1 MKDNDVCN
9 KIISALIIIGF
20 FIIAYKASYT
30 NKTYFYLIMLSI
42 CILIMGNIYL
52 YFLKKRHNEKKSKK
66 MLI

>member
-52 YFLKKRHNEKKSKK
+52 YF
-66 MLI
+66 